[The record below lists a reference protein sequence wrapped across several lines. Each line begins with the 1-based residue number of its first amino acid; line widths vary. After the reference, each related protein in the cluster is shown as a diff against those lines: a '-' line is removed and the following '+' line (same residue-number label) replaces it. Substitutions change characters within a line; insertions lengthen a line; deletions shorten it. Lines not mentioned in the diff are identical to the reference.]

1 MVALSFRTEN
11 QINLDYQ
18 FFISSQSFKPR
29 DSSRGFSFSYI
40 KMLLVFPAHLK
51 IIYN

>member
-1 MVALSFRTEN
+1 MVALGFGTEN

-29 DSSRGFSFSYI
+29 DSSRGFSFYPCRNAAGFSRTS
-40 KMLLVFPAHLK
+40 LK
-51 IIYN
+51 